1 MRLYFYYMGE
11 TIHRN
16 IEGGYKM
23 RYWCL
28 HSAGGQLAANT
39 QAEIKELIKERNQEE

>member
-11 TIHRN
+11 AIHRN
-16 IEGGYKM
+16 AEPGYKM

-28 HSAGGQLAANT
+28 HSKGGQLTANT
-39 QAEIKELIKERNQEE
+39 QAEIKEAIKEARHD

>member
-1 MRLYFYYMGE
+1 MKLYFYYMGE

-16 IEGGYKM
+16 MEQGYKM

-28 HSAGGQLAANT
+28 HSKGGQLVANT
-39 QAEIKELIKERNQEE
+39 QSDIKQLIKDKTI